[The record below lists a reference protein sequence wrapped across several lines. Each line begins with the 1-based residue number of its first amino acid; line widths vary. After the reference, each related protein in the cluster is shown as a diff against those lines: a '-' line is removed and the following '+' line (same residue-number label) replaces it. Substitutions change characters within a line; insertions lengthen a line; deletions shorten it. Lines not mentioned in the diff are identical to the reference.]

1 MRLTDFLDKGASL
14 GAEAPCLTTGGRTL
28 TYGDVQTLSWQIAR
42 ALDWSGIRP
51 GDKVA
56 ILSANDPVAFSC
68 VFGISRAGAVWCP
81 VNPRNEA
88 AENRDLLDFFDCKC
102 LIFQAAFAPLVTKI
116 LPDLPKL
123 TTLVCLDGEHRSAT
137 PFRRWLADLPAEP
150 WQAEP
155 PDDIVMLVGTGGTTG
170 RPKGVML
177 TGHNIET
184 MSALT
189 LMSYPFRPRPR
200 YLALAP
206 LTHAAGVLCFPVM
219 TLGGE
224 IVIMPAPDLAEF
236 LALVE
241 KNKIT
246 HTFLPPT
253 LIYMLLDHDRLAETD
268 TTHLQCLWYGA
279 APMSA
284 SRLEEALARIGPV
297 LGQLFGQSEAPMMI
311 SALAPADHFR
321 DDGSLA
327 AERLSCAGRPTPLTT
342 VAIMD
347 DEGNLLGPGQ
357 RGEIVVRGPLV
368 MAGYYKNPQA
378 SAEAARHGWHHTG
391 DIGYLD
397 EDGYLF
403 IVDRAKDM
411 IITGGFNVYSA
422 EVEQV
427 LLAHPAVQ
435 DCAVIGLPDEKWG
448 ERVTAVVQL
457 RPGQSVT
464 GAEVRSFVKERLGSV
479 KAPKRVEVWP
489 DLPRSK
495 VGKVL
500 KVDIKAR
507 FRDQAASPHPPG
519 HLCRTRLVRAS
530 FGRKLKTA
538 ETGHWTVSSQTVS
551 PPGAPSV
558 AALAAA
564 AVECLAQLNRDRP
577 PAALVVVHFLGR
589 ELSVLD
595 GHQRLI
601 RAVVLQDH
609 GDLALHRRICPIR
622 ATPGEPEPPGPVQL
636 DELAGHVQREPAVLD
651 VDAKRPADRRLQHD
665 FDRPGRPR
673 AHPLGHAHRI
683 EPLVEHDVRGS
694 GQHPPHHCDSG
705 PAHRWRFRRSSLA
718 ASASARSD
726 QNDTCSAIHSSAG
739 SSPAE
744 RTVSQ

>member
-1 MRLTDFLDKGASL
+1 VRLIDYLDKGASL
-14 GAEAPCLTTGGRTL
+14 GVEAPCLTTAGRTL
-28 TYGDVQTLSWQIAR
+28 SYFDVQKLSWRIAR
-42 ALDWSGIRP
+42 ALDRSGIRP

-56 ILSANDPVAFSC
+56 ILSANDPVAFGC

-88 AENRDLLDFFDCKC
+88 AENRDLLDFFDCAC
-102 LIFQAAFAPLVTKI
+102 LIFQAAFAPLVRKI

-123 TTLVCLDGEHRSAT
+123 TTLVCLDGEPAGAT
-137 PFRRWLADLPAEP
+137 PFDVWIGPEPAEP

-155 PDDIVMLVGTGGTTG
+155 LQDDLVMLVGTGGTTG

-224 IVIMPAPDLAEF
+224 IVIMGKPDLTEF
-236 LALVE
+236 LALIE
-241 KNKIT
+241 QNQIT

-253 LIYMLLDHDRLAETD
+253 LIYMLLDHHDLPSTD
-268 TTHLQCLWYGA
+268 LSSLQCLWYGA

-284 SRLEEALARIGPV
+284 SRLEEALTKIGPV
-297 LGQLFGQSEAPMMI
+297 MGQLFGQSEAPMMI
-311 SALAPADHFR
+311 STLAPADHFR

-327 AERLSCAGRPTPLTT
+327 TERLSSAGRPTPLTT

-347 DEGNLLGPGQ
+347 DAGNLLGPGQ
-357 RGEIVVRGPLV
+357 RGEIVARGPLV

-397 EDGYLF
+397 EENYLF

-411 IITGGFNVYSA
+411 IISGGFNVYSA

-457 RPGQSVT
+457 RPGQTVT
-464 GAEVRSFVKERLGSV
+464 EDEIRSFVKERLGSV
-479 KAPKRVEVWP
+479 KAPKQVEVWP

-500 KVDIKAR
+500 KVDVKAR
-507 FRDQAASPHPPG
+507 LR
-519 HLCRTRLVRAS
+519 
-530 FGRKLKTA
+530 
-538 ETGHWTVSSQTVS
+538 
-551 PPGAPSV
+551 
-558 AALAAA
+558 
-564 AVECLAQLNRDRP
+564 
-577 PAALVVVHFLGR
+577 
-589 ELSVLD
+589 
-595 GHQRLI
+595 
-601 RAVVLQDH
+601 
-609 GDLALHRRICPIR
+609 
-622 ATPGEPEPPGPVQL
+622 GEIG
-636 DELAGHVQREPAVLD
+636 
-651 VDAKRPADRRLQHD
+651 
-665 FDRPGRPR
+665 
-673 AHPLGHAHRI
+673 
-683 EPLVEHDVRGS
+683 
-694 GQHPPHHCDSG
+694 
-705 PAHRWRFRRSSLA
+705 
-718 ASASARSD
+718 
-726 QNDTCSAIHSSAG
+726 
-739 SSPAE
+739 
-744 RTVSQ
+744 